1 MITFDN
7 LKTASD
13 YIKGKINEIPDI
25 AIVLGS
31 GLSAFS
37 DKLSNTVVIDYKD
50 IPYFPCTHVEGHKGR
65 LVYGRLSEKKVLVMQ
80 GRVHYYEGYTMD
92 QVVMPVRAIGLM
104 GIKNLILTNASG
116 GIADELCPG
125 DVMII
130 RDHISS
136 YVPSPLIYP
145 DFDKLGERFP
155 DMSQV
160 YDMKYIDILEKC
172 MSECGLMPHKGVYI
186 QVTGPQYETPAEIQ
200 MYKKLGS
207 DAVGM
212 STVCEAVAAKHMGL
226 RIAGLSVIC
235 NKAAGL
241 GGCLSHKDII
251 KSGDTATQILFDV
264 IMKFLQRI

>member
-1 MITFDN
+1 MITFGE

-13 YIKGKINEIPDI
+13 YIKGIINDIPDT

-31 GLSAFS
+31 GLGAFS
-37 DKLSNTVVIDYKD
+37 DKLSNAIVIDYKD
-50 IPYFPCTHVEGHKGR
+50 IPHFPCTHVEGHKGR
-65 LVYGRLSEKKVLVMQ
+65 LVYGQLSGRKVLVMQ

-92 QVVMPVRAIGLM
+92 QVVMPVRVMGLM
-104 GIKNLILTNASG
+104 GIKKLILTNASG
-116 GIADELCPG
+116 GIADELAPG
-125 DVMII
+125 DIMII

-155 DMSQV
+155 DMSHV
-160 YDMKYIDILEKC
+160 YDMDYIDILEEC
-172 MSECGLMPHKGVYI
+172 MLECGCIPHKGVYI

-200 MYKKLGS
+200 LYKKLGC

-212 STVCEAVAAKHMGL
+212 STVCEAIAAKHMGL
-226 RIAGLSVIC
+226 KIAGLSVIC

-241 GGCLSHKDII
+241 GDCLSHKDII
-251 KSGDTATQILFDV
+251 KSGDMAAQKLFDV
-264 IMKFLQRI
+264 IMRFLQHI